1 MKFDT
6 VIRMPIANTGPHLA
20 PESPVEVSAD
30 ADTDFDLP
38 LLALLSQTDPS
49 GDPGVP
55 DSSIPAGESPS
66 AGPRGT
72 IQSQPVPA
80 AEDSPAVISETDSAD
95 STTLS
100 LSGDTGPAEMDP
112 PAEAQ
117 NESDP
122 NPVQDQKEA
131 LEAIKALAPKTADYM
146 KKLLDSSKTP
156 ASVKLR
162 VLEIILERTYG
173 KVETAVKL
181 SSNAHQS
188 VEASQTR
195 IAAIVERIQIQ
206 GEQIRMVF
214 DDPAETRPVPQAAGP
229 LPGA

>member
-6 VIRMPIANTGPHLA
+6 VIQMPIDNIPAQ
-20 PESPVEVSAD
+20 VSAEVPMDIPSD
-30 ADTDFDLP
+30 AVSDSELP

-80 AEDSPAVISETDSAD
+80 AEDSPAANSETEHAA
-95 STTLS
+95 STAITVP
-100 LSGDTGPAEMDP
+100 GDASPAETDP
-112 PAEAQ
+112 PAEAK
-117 NESDP
+117 NESESDP
-122 NPVQDQKEA
+122 VKAQKDA
-131 LEAIKALAPKTADYM
+131 LEAIKALAPDAADHM
-146 KKLLDSSKTP
+146 KKLLESSKTP

-195 IAAIVERIQIQ
+195 IAALVERIQIQ
-206 GEQIRMVF
+206 GEQLRMVF
-214 DDPAETRPVPQAAGP
+214 DEPENKAFISPVSETR
-229 LPGA
+229 LE

>member
-214 DDPAETRPVPQAAGP
+214 DDPAETRPVPQVAGP

>member
-80 AEDSPAVISETDSAD
+80 AEDSPAEISVID
-95 STTLS
+95 
-100 LSGDTGPAEMDP
+100 PAK
-112 PAEAQ
+112 
-117 NESDP
+117 
-122 NPVQDQKEA
+122 DQKEA

>member
-6 VIRMPIANTGPHLA
+6 VIQMPISNTKA
-20 PESPVEVSAD
+20 QASAD
-30 ADTDFDLP
+30 SGLP
-38 LLALLSQTDPS
+38 LLDLLSQTDPS
-49 GDPGVP
+49 EEPGFP

>member
-80 AEDSPAVISETDSAD
+80 AEDSPAANSEMEQAASTAITVPGDASPAETDHS
-95 STTLS
+95 
-100 LSGDTGPAEMDP
+100 
-112 PAEAQ
+112 AEAK
-117 NESDP
+117 NESESDP
-122 NPVQDQKEA
+122 IKAQKDA
-131 LEAIKALAPKTADYM
+131 LEAIKALAPDVADHM
-146 KKLLDSSKTP
+146 KKLLESSKTP

-173 KVETAVKL
+173 RVETAVKL